1 MLSLRPCPVG
11 KSAKKPPATA
21 AAAHKAPV
29 LPPIAEETKP
39 AAVRPDSAAR
49 FVSGRFAE
57 KDSPGGRVFDNTGEA
72 LSAVAEMRDLIRE
85 QNLDPRAAIEMMA
98 NRAQEITGCCGTTV
112 GLLTQNTAVYP
123 VRTGI
128 GATMAGLELHANFF
142 QSCVRTGGALQL
154 RDARRHPRLGAMC
167 EQEGVGS
174 LIIVPIF
181 HNREVVGAMEFF
193 YRETRSFSTGQVMD
207 MELIAGVVSERLS
220 ALKQEEERD
229 GPAQTSKEGNPTP
242 QISEATEVDLKDSLS
257 SRLAGAPRRLG
268 RALKSVWTP
277 RAHSDPVP
285 EEEVTTTNALPES
298 EVEAT
303 EPIQTEAESTAP
315 STESKD

>member
-1 MLSLRPCPVG
+1 
-11 KSAKKPPATA
+11 
-21 AAAHKAPV
+21 
-29 LPPIAEETKP
+29 
-39 AAVRPDSAAR
+39 
-49 FVSGRFAE
+49 
-57 KDSPGGRVFDNTGEA
+57 
-72 LSAVAEMRDLIRE
+72 MRDLIRE
-85 QNLDPRAAIEMMA
+85 QNLDPRAAIELMA

-112 GLLTQNTAVYP
+112 GLLKQNTVVYP

-167 EQEGVGS
+167 QQEGVGS

-207 MELIAGVVSERLS
+207 LELIAGVVSERLS
-220 ALKQEEERD
+220 AAAEVELTGSGSRIEAGED
-229 GPAQTSKEGNPTP
+229 ATAQPRHRRRTTPRRRFPTRPSPTSRTR
-242 QISEATEVDLKDSLS
+242 SA
-257 SRLAGAPRRLG
+257 LAWLRPRRRLG

-277 RAHSDPVP
+277 RAQADPVT
-285 EEEVTTTNALPES
+285 EEPVVKENVTTTSALPES

-303 EPIQTEAESTAP
+303 EPTQTEAESTAP
-315 STESKD
+315 STEPKD